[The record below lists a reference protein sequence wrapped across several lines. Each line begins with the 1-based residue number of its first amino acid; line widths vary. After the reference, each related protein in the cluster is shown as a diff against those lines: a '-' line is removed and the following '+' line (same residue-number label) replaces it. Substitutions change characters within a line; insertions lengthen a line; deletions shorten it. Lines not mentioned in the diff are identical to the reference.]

1 LHSTSAFRYGSGVI
15 LRVILWCHCFCW
27 WLEELPPP
35 LPWPTYK
42 CAYWSLEAPHHDHP
56 CDLSCVQSM
65 PKHKRRLRGK
75 PRRGSPWRPRRP
87 SFFSHDMP
95 PSAPSLHLQEAQPS
109 QHSSSSADCKLQFP
123 GSDSSVAMLFSAFTP
138 RSSGTEP
145 HSTQRSAFPR
155 ALGEEPPP
163 PTRVPGSSGIP
174 PFDAT
179 TGEQVKDK
187 LAILYGLVFELRQGV
202 EDLQFRLQLSND
214 KVTLFLQLLS
224 SLHETFLS
232 TPEEATFKQAP
243 DADTADGEA
252 KESATSTQGHRAQ
265 LPRLEMW

>member
-1 LHSTSAFRYGSGVI
+1 MS
-15 LRVILWCHCFCW
+15 
-27 WLEELPPP
+27 
-35 LPWPTYK
+35 
-42 CAYWSLEAPHHDHP
+42 
-56 CDLSCVQSM
+56 
-65 PKHKRRLRGK
+65 
-75 PRRGSPWRPRRP
+75 
-87 SFFSHDMP
+87 

-109 QHSSSSADCKLQFP
+109 HTPPAPPTASLNSLE
-123 GSDSSVAMLFSAFTP
+123 VIP
-138 RSSGTEP
+138 RSPCSSLRLLLAPSGTEP

-155 ALGEEPPP
+155 TLGEEPPP
-163 PTRVPGSSGIP
+163 PTRAPGSSGIP
-174 PFDAT
+174 SFDAT

-252 KESATSTQGHRAQ
+252 KESATSTQAQ
-265 LPRLEMW
+265 GAATTTGDVVMQGAAEPSLKVTGSATMAEQDIVRHDRGAEKKEEVEEQWGDGTTIVEEEPWTGDLNATWPGYASGV